1 MSSRDAQPGDD
12 GGFHRHRLDSA
23 LNFPSVSIRDLDNP
37 EPNIRHFLGPPVSSI
52 RRLSFPND
60 DEEEDHE
67 ALLHRRQ
74 LVTEITREAT
84 GLVDDVQNDTTAA
97 THMPVEVAVTRRCIW
112 PTRDITD
119 ENIDDCYVDFILC
132 CNPAVPDNCDTA
144 ELRKSFRAPPKS
156 DGVTFSVFKLF
167 QLIRRFEEG
176 DIKTWIQLVTELGV
190 ERKQDQSTQKVQQY
204 AVRLKRWM
212 HAMHVDAFFEYC
224 LNRLHGYYRE
234 IPSSLPTLDD
244 EVRDGV
250 PLEEDLAL
258 RALIPEYRPKRG
270 RRKVERGSIDSNYM
284 SLPDKRQKQP
294 LLPATLPNI
303 LSPEEPSLLNYE
315 ESHVSS
321 SLQKED
327 RARELDPLHPDA
339 RLWPEIRVHNSQP
352 LFHSIFSNPF
362 DTLHPVVPGGQPLR
376 WHTPPKP
383 FDPSHRPGGLHERI
397 RSVPVQQFPTL
408 KRARRQHRLTVSSA
422 WPSSGTSKAGKSRG
436 RPTGNRGAAETLYS
450 TFPASPASLEVQLS
464 DQGINVPLG
473 PDLSSTPSAIEE
485 QLQFA
490 SKAHQTILP
499 PIIHPLEDPAYDH
512 NVEIP
517 PLLERE
523 ISFDPYSVLGRAEMI
538 KEQLATHLLT
548 APQDDMTVGLA
559 RSLAHSLVDGVM
571 QENNDKGIGTTLRPL
586 SMLLGLDA
594 LDMQDLVVTK
604 DPISDVERLEKEI
617 SLFERYR
624 ATDPEEQSLH
634 DLINTD
640 DSPSS
645 PQTIAATNDQEN
657 REPVNSNT
665 GEKYHVSW
673 KLKLGSVV
681 ASVSTSVTPATQP
694 QTAEEEQRLRDEFEV
709 DMLLSDMETGN
720 PSPGSFPGSTSD
732 LLLNDDIEPP
742 LNDSTDWRARYFEAH
757 EKLRKVEEELER
769 LKHDLIARVMS

>member
-12 GGFHRHRLDSA
+12 GAYHMHRHRLDSS
-23 LNFPSVSIRDLDNP
+23 LSFPSVSIRDLDNP

-52 RRLSFPND
+52 RRLSFPSD

-67 ALLHRRQ
+67 TRRQ

-97 THMPVEVAVTRRCIW
+97 THMPVEVAVIRRW
-112 PTRDITD
+112 PTRDVTD
-119 ENIDDCYVDFILC
+119 DKIHDCYVDFILC

-167 QLIRRFEEG
+167 QLIKRFEEG

-224 LNRLHGYYRE
+224 LGRPHGYYTD
-234 IPSSLPTLDD
+234 IPLSLPTLDD

-258 RALIPEYRPKRG
+258 RALLPEYRPKRG
-270 RRKVERGSIDSNYM
+270 RRKVERNSIDSNYM
-284 SLPDKRQKQP
+284 SISEKRHKQP

-327 RARELDPLHPDA
+327 RIRDLDPLQPDA
-339 RLWPEIRVHNSQP
+339 RLWPELRIHNSQP

-383 FDPSHRPGGLHERI
+383 FDLSHRSGGPHERI

-408 KRARRQHRLTVSSA
+408 KRARRNHRLTVSSA
-422 WPSSGTSKAGKSRG
+422 WPSFGTSRGGKSRG
-436 RPTGNRGAAETLYS
+436 RPTGNRGAAETLYT

-473 PDLSSTPSAIEE
+473 PELSSTPTAIDE
-485 QLQFA
+485 QLQFG

-523 ISFDPYSVLGRAEMI
+523 ISFDPYSVLGRGEMI

-559 RSLAHSLVDGVM
+559 RSLADSLVDGVM
-571 QENNDKGIGTTLRPL
+571 QENNDRVIGTTLRPL

-594 LDMQDLVVTK
+594 LDMHDLVITK
-604 DPISDVERLEKEI
+604 DSPISEVERLEKEI

-640 DSPSS
+640 DSPTS

-657 REPVNSNT
+657 RAPINVNLE
-665 GEKYHVSW
+665 GEYQLSW

-681 ASVSTSVTPATQP
+681 ASVSTSVTLANKP
-694 QTAEEEQRLRDEFEV
+694 QQAVEEEQRLPDEFEV

-742 LNDSTDWRARYFEAH
+742 LDDSIDWRARYFEAR